1 MQLAE
6 VKHIY
11 HNELEGIYRKEEI
24 DSLFYRTIE
33 HFLNLE
39 RFVLVLQ
46 PRLTL
51 TKKEEQPLFETLSRL
66 KKEEPVQYIL
76 GEAYFLDLVFKV
88 NEHTLIPRPE
98 TEELVQWIIED
109 HNKQSD
115 GILNTIDIGTGSG
128 CIAIALA
135 KSLPHT
141 TVYGLDISLEA
152 LKVANQNKGLHEVEV
167 EFIQGNIL
175 NLETDA
181 IGFSETMF
189 DIIVSNPP
197 YVRESEKAKMHN
209 NVKGYEP
216 AMALFV
222 PDDNAL
228 VFYKAL
234 AEFSAAFLKD
244 GGTLYVEINQYLG
257 LETKSIF
264 ESKNFKDVVLKKD
277 IFGNERML
285 RCKK

>member
-109 HNKQSD
+109 YNKQSD

-135 KSLPHT
+135 KLLPHT
-141 TVYGLDISLEA
+141 AVYGLDISLEA

-181 IGFSETMF
+181 VGFSETMF

-197 YVRESEKAKMHN
+197 YVRGSEKAKMHN

-264 ESKNFKDVVLKKD
+264 ESKNFKDVILKKD

>member
-135 KSLPHT
+135 KLLPHT
-141 TVYGLDISLEA
+141 KVYGLDISLEA

-167 EFIQGNIL
+167 EFVQGNIL

-181 IGFSETMF
+181 IDFSESMF

-216 AMALFV
+216 TTALFV